1 MFSRCEIRHVITEVP
16 KRVDLND
23 ILIEC
28 DQTRRVKRCLTYKL
42 LLPYFFHPVK
52 YAKPRESITR
62 SVDRACEV
70 LLAFKNGN
78 ELLRLREV
86 ARRTGLNDATVLRIM
101 RTLVARGML
110 ERVDRQQYR
119 SRITVLAQPSC
130 TIGYAAQT
138 TEFAFSREVTASVL
152 WAAESRGIH
161 LICVDNRYSRAAA
174 IRNAEA
180 LIKRGVN
187 LVMEFQTDEKAAPI
201 ISSLYEQ
208 AGIPVIAIEIPHP
221 GATFFGADN
230 YKAGLMGGR
239 HLGDTAK
246 KLWAGEADEIL
257 ILELSKAG
265 PLPASRLTGILDG
278 MRETAPQL
286 GQVRV
291 VRLNG
296 NGSSAVRL
304 RWFASIFGTPDQEGF
319 LSVPSTIR
327 VRSRSSAHSRRRGA
341 AESCLVVGQNAS
353 LEARAEMRRPGTR
366 LVGSVAYFPERYG
379 PQLIQLAMNILEHRQ
394 QPPAI
399 FVNHQLVT
407 PKNVDSVYPN
417 DPLLSAASLDSLI
430 LQSGHA

>member
-1 MFSRCEIRHVITEVP
+1 MCPNHACQPF
-16 KRVDLND
+16 
-23 ILIEC
+23 
-28 DQTRRVKRCLTYKL
+28 LTYKL
-42 LLPYFFHPVK
+42 LLRWFFHPVK
-52 YAKPRESITR
+52 NTKPRESITR

-86 ARRTGLNDATVLRIM
+86 ARRTGLNDATVLRII
-101 RTLVARGML
+101 RTFVARGML

-119 SRITVLAQPSC
+119 SRVTVLAQPSC
-130 TIGYAAQT
+130 TIGYAAQS
-138 TEFAFSREVTASVL
+138 TEFAFSREVTASVV
-152 WAAESRGIH
+152 WAAEGRGIH

-296 NGSSAVRL
+296 NGQFSRSLEVVRKHL
-304 RWFASIFGTPDQEGF
+304 RYA
-319 LSVPSTIR
+319 
-327 VRSRSSAHSRRRGA
+327 RSRRILVGAINDPSALAVLRAFEEAGRS
-341 AESCLVVGQNAS
+341 ESCLVVGQNAS

-379 PQLIQLAMNILEHRQ
+379 PQLIQLAMKILEHRQ

-407 PKNVDSVYPN
+407 PQNVDSVYPN